1 MASNRA
7 GHLFVARLP
16 WTVCRETLRE
26 HFQQF
31 GKVSYARV
39 VFDKN
44 NGRSKRYG
52 FVEFE
57 SPESQKRA
65 LEEPQHIIEGGK
77 VIVQIRE
84 TAERGRNRG
93 RRDEDFTEV

>member
-1 MASNRA
+1 MEQHAI
-7 GHLFVARLP
+7 GLIK
-16 WTVCRETLRE
+16 VCMFKFDL
-26 HFQQF
+26 Q
-31 GKVSYARV
+31 
-39 VFDKN
+39 DKN

-77 VIVQIRE
+77 VC
-84 TAERGRNRG
+84 
-93 RRDEDFTEV
+93 